1 MHQLHLSQPF
11 TKNVDDFDG
20 NIVFNDL
27 SNFIEITL
35 GHGCS
40 PVNLLHIFRIPFP
53 KNTCGR
59 LLLTFYNLS
68 CNFLK
73 NFLFLLK
80 DLFSQTQF
88 SISGH
93 EWARLFRAKIKR
105 SEADCCRYFP
115 K

>member
-20 NIVFNDL
+20 NIVLNDL

-53 KNTCGR
+53 KNTSGR
-59 LLLTFYNLS
+59 LLLTFCNLS
-68 CNFLK
+68 GNFFK
-73 NFLFLLK
+73 NCLSLLK

-88 SISGH
+88 SIYGH
-93 EWARLFRAKIKR
+93 E
-105 SEADCCRYFP
+105 
-115 K
+115 